1 MLVLNDQEV
10 RHALPMGEAI
20 AAVKSA
26 YRALSAGQAEVPL
39 RLSLPVAPHQGVSLF
54 MPAFVGGKDEALTV
68 KVVSVFPRNPDR
80 GLPTIYA
87 AVLVL
92 EPNTGRPLA
101 LLEGG
106 TLTALRTGAASGA
119 ATDAL
124 ARADSRVLAVFG
136 AGTQGRTQAEAVC
149 TVRPIE
155 RVWVYDISRERAE
168 AFAAEMA
175 GFGPIPNDVR
185 VAETP
190 QQAVREAD
198 VICTAT
204 VATQPVFN
212 DADLKPGVH
221 INGIGAY
228 TPEMAEVP
236 PQTVARALVV
246 VDSRTAALAE
256 AGDLIQPIKTGI
268 ITPDHIH
275 AELGEILLGRKV
287 SRTNAEQVTFFKSV
301 GVAVQDAMAAQTA
314 LRNAQAQGLGR
325 EISLFA
331 EGAL

>member
-1 MLVLNDQEV
+1 MLILTAEEIRQ
-10 RHALPMGEAI
+10 ALPMPAAI
-20 AAVKSA
+20 EAVKAA
-26 YRALSAGQAEVPL
+26 YRALSSGQAEMPL
-39 RLSLPVAPHQGVSLF
+39 RLSLPVKPHDGVSLF
-54 MPAFVGGKDEALTV
+54 MPAYVGGEAEEALTV
-68 KVVSVFPRNPDR
+68 KVVSVFPHNPAR

-92 EPNTGRPLA
+92 EPDTGRPIA

-119 ATDAL
+119 ATDVL
-124 ARADSRVLAVFG
+124 ARPDSRVLAVFG

-155 RVWVYDISRERAE
+155 RVWVYDVDPARAQ
-168 AFAAEMA
+168 AFVEEMA

-185 VAETP
+185 VAATP
-190 QQAVREAD
+190 AEAVRDAD

-204 VATQPVFN
+204 IATRPVFS
-212 DADLKPGVH
+212 DADLKLGVH

-236 PQTVARALVV
+236 PETVARALVV
-246 VDSRTAALAE
+246 VDSREAVLAE
-256 AGDLIQPIKTGI
+256 AGDLIQPIHAGI

-275 AELGEILLGRKV
+275 AELGEILLGRKPG
-287 SRTNAEQVTFFKSV
+287 RTRDGQITFFKSV

-314 LRNAQAQGLGR
+314 LQNAKVQGLGN
-325 EISLFA
+325 EVVF
-331 EGAL
+331 

>member
-1 MLVLNDQEV
+1 MLVLTAEEV
-10 RHALPMGEAI
+10 RRALPMRAAI
-20 AAVKSA
+20 AAVEDA

-39 RLSLPVAPHQGVSLF
+39 RLSLPVAPHEGVSLF
-54 MPAFVGGKDEALTV
+54 MPAFVGGKEEALTV
-68 KVVSVFPRNPDR
+68 KVVSVFPHNPERNM
-80 GLPTIYA
+80 PTIYA

-92 EPNTGRPLA
+92 EPDTGRPLA

-119 ATDAL
+119 ATKAL
-124 ARADSRVLAVFG
+124 ARPDSRVLAVFG

-149 TVRPIE
+149 AVRPIE
-155 RVWVYDISRERAE
+155 QVWVYDVRRESAE

-175 GFGPIPNDVR
+175 GFGPIPADVR
-185 VAETP
+185 VAATP
-190 QQAVREAD
+190 QEAVRDAD

-204 VATQPVFN
+204 IATRPVFD

-236 PQTVARALVV
+236 PETVARALVV
-246 VDSRTAALAE
+246 VDSREAVLAE
-256 AGDLIQPIKTGI
+256 AGDLIQPIKAGI
-268 ITPDHIH
+268 ITPDHIR
-275 AELGEILLGRKV
+275 AELGEILLGREEG
-287 SRTNAEQVTFFKSV
+287 RTDNSQITFFKSV

-314 LRNAQAQGLGR
+314 LRNARAQGLGQ
-325 EISLFA
+325 EIPFA
-331 EGAL
+331 

>member
-1 MLVLNDQEV
+1 MLVLSKEEV
-10 RHALPMGEAI
+10 RQALPMREAI
-20 AAVKSA
+20 DAVKEA
-26 YRALSAGQAEVPL
+26 YRALSAGRAEVPL
-39 RLSLPVAPHQGVSLF
+39 RLSLPVAPHDGVSLF
-54 MPAFVGGKDEALTV
+54 MPAFVGGDEEALAV
-68 KVVSVFPRNPDR
+68 KVVSVFPHNPER
-80 GLPTIYA
+80 GMPTIYA

-92 EPNTGRPLA
+92 EPDTGRPVA

-119 ATDAL
+119 ATDVL
-124 ARADSRVLAVFG
+124 ARRDSRVLAVFG

-175 GFGPIPNDVR
+175 GFGPIPQDVR

-190 QQAVREAD
+190 REAVREAD

-204 VATQPVFN
+204 ISAKPVFD

-228 TPEMAEVP
+228 TPQMAEVP
-236 PQTVARALVV
+236 PETVARALVV
-246 VDSRTAALAE
+246 VDSREAALAE
-256 AGDLIQPIKTGI
+256 AGDLIQPIEAGI
-268 ITPDHIH
+268 ITPEHIH
-275 AELGEILLGRKV
+275 AELGEILLGRKEG
-287 SRTNAEQVTFFKSV
+287 RTAADQITFFKSV
-301 GVAVQDAMAAQTA
+301 GVAVQDAMASLAA
-314 LRNAQAQGLGR
+314 VRNAKAQNLGR
-325 EISLFA
+325 TIEF
-331 EGAL
+331 E

>member
-1 MLVLNDQEV
+1 MLVLSKEEV
-10 RHALPMGEAI
+10 RQALPMREAI
-20 AAVKSA
+20 DAVKEA
-26 YRALSAGQAEVPL
+26 YRALSAGRAEVPL
-39 RLSLPVAPHQGVSLF
+39 RLSLPVAPHDGVSLF
-54 MPAFVGGKDEALTV
+54 MPAFVGGDEEALAV
-68 KVVSVFPRNPDR
+68 KVVSVFPHNPER
-80 GLPTIYA
+80 GMPTIYA

-92 EPNTGRPLA
+92 EPDTGRPVA

-119 ATDAL
+119 ATDVL
-124 ARADSRVLAVFG
+124 ARRDSRVLAVFG

-175 GFGPIPNDVR
+175 GFGPIPQDVR

-190 QQAVREAD
+190 REAVREAD

-204 VATQPVFN
+204 ISAKPVFD

-228 TPEMAEVP
+228 TPQMAEVP
-236 PQTVARALVV
+236 PETVARALVV
-246 VDSRTAALAE
+246 VDSREAALAE
-256 AGDLIQPIKTGI
+256 AGDLIQPIEAGI
-268 ITPDHIH
+268 ITPEHIH
-275 AELGEILLGRKV
+275 AELGEILLGRKEG
-287 SRTNAEQVTFFKSV
+287 RTDAEQLTFFKSV
-301 GVAVQDAMAAQTA
+301 GVAVQDAMASLAA
-314 LRNAQAQGLGR
+314 VRNANAQNLGR
-325 EISLFA
+325 AIEF
-331 EGAL
+331 E